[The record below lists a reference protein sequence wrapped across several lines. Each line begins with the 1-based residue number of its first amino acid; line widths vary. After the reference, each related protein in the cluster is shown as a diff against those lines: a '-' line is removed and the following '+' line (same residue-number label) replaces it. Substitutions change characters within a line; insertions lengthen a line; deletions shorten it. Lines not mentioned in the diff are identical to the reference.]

1 MPSEWLEL
9 SVQADQEAVEAVS
22 EVLARYGYQGGVV
35 IEEAQRPAADRVSLE
50 RDPGRPT
57 WVRTYLPADGSSST
71 AVRQIEMAL
80 SLLGELRPIGPLQ
93 LRTRTEEDWAKA
105 WKSYY
110 TILHVG
116 QRLVVVPAWKRFRP
130 RPEQV
135 PLRLDPGMA
144 FGTGLH
150 PTTQLCLRALE
161 RLLRPGACI
170 LDLGT
175 GSGILA
181 IAAAKLGS
189 GPILALDK
197 DPIAVQAARQNV
209 RRNRLGRQVRVR
221 AGTLVPGAGP
231 FDMILANLLAPVLHE
246 LAGLLAQAL
255 APGGILIS
263 SGVLVEQAAEIAAA
277 LERAGLRLIEQP
289 QEGDWVALVAQKD
302 GAGPLEFQPSS

>member
-22 EVLARYGYQGGVV
+22 EVLARYGHQGGVV
-35 IEEAQRPAADRVSLE
+35 IEEAQRLAADRISLE
-50 RDPGRPT
+50 RDPSRPA
-57 WVRTYLPADGSSST
+57 WVRTYLPADGSSSI

-80 SLLGELRPIGPLQ
+80 SLLGELRPIGALQ

-110 TILHVG
+110 AILHVG
-116 QRLVVVPAWKRFRP
+116 QRLVIVPAWKRFRP
-130 RPEQV
+130 RPGQV

-161 RLLRPGACI
+161 QRIRPGSRI

-181 IAAAKLGS
+181 IAAAKLGG
-189 GPILALDK
+189 GPVLALDK
-197 DPIAVQAARQNV
+197 DPIAVRSACQNV
-209 RRNRLGRQVRVR
+209 RRNRLSRQIEVRE
-221 AGTLVPGAGP
+221 GTLTPGAGP
-231 FDMILANLLAPVLHE
+231 FEMILANLLVPVLHE

-255 APGGILIS
+255 GPGGILIS
-263 SGVLVEQAAEIAAA
+263 SGVLAEQAGEIAAD
-277 LERAGLRLIEQP
+277 LERAGLSLVEQP
-289 QEGDWVALVAQKD
+289 REGDWVALIALK
-302 GAGPLEFQPSS
+302 GAAGPPEA